1 MERRELGA
9 WGEERAAKYLRG
21 KGYTILERNF
31 RCRSGEIDIIAR
43 RGGIITFVEVKLRR
57 DADFAEAREFVT
69 AAKQRRFSVNVICM
83 RPCRGPELSDPRSTG
98 LTQLS
103 SSRAGRRWS
112 SRSRPWCLPSRSG
125 R

>member
-21 KGYTILERNF
+21 KGYTIVERNF

-43 RGGIITFVEVKLRR
+43 RGDIIAFVEVKLRR

-69 AAKQRRFSVNVICM
+69 AAKQRRVIMTAGYWLTSHQTELQPRFDVIEIYAPEGEGTIKPEIRHLEDAFS
-83 RPCRGPELSDPRSTG
+83 
-98 LTQLS
+98 
-103 SSRAGRRWS
+103 
-112 SRSRPWCLPSRSG
+112 
-125 R
+125 

>member
-21 KGYTILERNF
+21 KGYTIVERNF

-43 RGGIITFVEVKLRR
+43 RGDIIAFVEVKLRR

-69 AAKQRRFSVNVICM
+69 AAKQRRIIKTAQLWLYTHETEKQPRFDVIEVYAPDGEHGRVTVNHIENAFM
-83 RPCRGPELSDPRSTG
+83 
-98 LTQLS
+98 
-103 SSRAGRRWS
+103 
-112 SRSRPWCLPSRSG
+112 
-125 R
+125 

>member
-43 RGGIITFVEVKLRR
+43 RGGVIAFVEVKLRR

-69 AAKQRRFSVNVICM
+69 AAKQRRVILTAEYWLASHQT
-83 RPCRGPELSDPRSTG
+83 ELQPRFDVIEIYAPYGERT
-98 LTQLS
+98 LFPLINLLEVAFQ
-103 SSRAGRRWS
+103 
-112 SRSRPWCLPSRSG
+112 
-125 R
+125 